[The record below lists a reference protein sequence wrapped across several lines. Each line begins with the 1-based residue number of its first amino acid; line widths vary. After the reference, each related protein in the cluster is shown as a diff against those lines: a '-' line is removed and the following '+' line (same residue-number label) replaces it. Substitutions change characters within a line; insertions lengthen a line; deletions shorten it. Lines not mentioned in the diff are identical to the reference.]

1 MWLVGL
7 QNKYWGYGSMTN
19 KVLLESD
26 CSVQEYLDR
35 IQYKGPLDGSAKVL
49 AALQEAH
56 VHTVP
61 YENLDI
67 LQGKRVSLEIPD
79 LYEKIVVRKRGGYC
93 FELNGL
99 FAWLLRK
106 LSYPVTEYYGRF
118 LLDEEVKVP
127 MRRHRILRV
136 EAEGRVYICDV
147 GVGLPAPSRPLL
159 LAEKMEQ
166 KQGEE
171 TYRLGRDPV
180 LGWIVQSLHK
190 GVWENMYSFTEDPHY
205 PIDYEMPNH
214 WCLTHP
220 DSIFRSLT
228 MVYIRT
234 LLGRNTVAE
243 TEDAA
248 GRKVK
253 EFRKFTPEGVE
264 TFIPETEEDYA
275 EALYSYFGIVLD

>member
-1 MWLVGL
+1 MA
-7 QNKYWGYGSMTN
+7 K

-26 CSVQEYLDR
+26 CCVQDYLDR
-35 IQYKGPLDGSAKVL
+35 IGYAGPLDGSAKTL
-49 AALQEAH
+49 AELQEAH
-56 VHTVP
+56 VHAVP

-67 LQGKRVSLEIPD
+67 LQGKYLSLEIPD
-79 LYEKIVVRKRGGYC
+79 LYEKIVVRRRGGYC

-118 LLDEEVKVP
+118 LLGEEAKIP

-136 EAEGRVYICDV
+136 EAEGNVFICDV
-147 GVGLPAPSRPLL
+147 GVGLPAPRHPLL
-159 LAEKMEQ
+159 LAEEFEQ
-166 KQGEE
+166 KQGDE
-171 TYRLGRDPV
+171 TYRFVRDSV

-190 GVWENMYSFTEDPHY
+190 GEWQNLYSFTEDPHF
-205 PIDYEMPNH
+205 PIDFEMPNH

-220 DSIFRSLT
+220 DSIFRKTT

-234 LLGRNTVAE
+234 PIGRNTVAE
-243 TEDAA
+243 VEDAE

-253 EFRKFTPEGVE
+253 EFRKFTPDGVE
-264 TFIPETEEDYA
+264 TFIPKTDEEYL
-275 EALYSYFGIVLD
+275 EALRNYFGIILD